1 MPKRINLAMWSGP
14 RNLSTA
20 LMRSFGNRE
29 DVINVM
35 DEPFYA
41 SYLKETDKKH
51 PMFNEVIS
59 SQESN
64 WKKVINNCSQQE
76 GKGICYQKHMV
87 HHLLPSFDKDW
98 LLQCLNCFLIREPK
112 EVISSFLDKW
122 PSAAFEDF
130 GFIDQLNLFTYIKN
144 ETGFAP
150 IVIDA
155 ADLQDNP
162 EIYLPK
168 LCSKLNISWDP
179 RMLKWEPGLKSY
191 DGIWASHWY
200 PSVKTSTGFI
210 KRVKKKEFSLSALNF
225 AALAEDSY
233 HELLSYKI

>member
-29 DVINVM
+29 DVIDVM

-51 PMFNEVIS
+51 PMFNEIIS

-64 WKKVINNCSQQE
+64 WKKVIGNCSQQE

-112 EVISSFLDKW
+112 EVISSFLYKW
-122 PSAAFEDF
+122 PNATFEDLPKDIEESSYIDGASYLSTFYKISLPISRNGIVAVGILCFLFSWILLCFLGLLPGEDAPSAA
-130 GFIDQLNLFTYIKN
+130 
-144 ETGFAP
+144 P
-150 IVIDA
+150 
-155 ADLQDNP
+155 
-162 EIYLPK
+162 
-168 LCSKLNISWDP
+168 
-179 RMLKWEPGLKSY
+179 
-191 DGIWASHWY
+191 
-200 PSVKTSTGFI
+200 
-210 KRVKKKEFSLSALNF
+210 
-225 AALAEDSY
+225 
-233 HELLSYKI
+233 